1 MKNVPEPLYVG
12 IDVAKETLEVALGTS
27 GAVQTFLN
35 DAEGFEAL
43 RASLKGQAVALIV
56 LEATGGYE
64 SGAALALQGAGLP
77 VAIVNP
83 RQARDF
89 ARAMGYLAKTDR
101 IDARALA
108 ELACVLDRHPDR
120 EKLVKPLPDAEQRQL
135 QALMARRRQLVSMLV
150 SERNRLATSHKVAR
164 RSSQAIILVM
174 RYRME
179 GPDEALEDIEAELA
193 RHIAHHHS
201 DLAALLSSVT
211 GVGSTTTATLIADVP
226 ELGQLS
232 RREISALIGVA
243 PLARDSGL
251 FRGRRTT
258 FGGRAQVRCTLY
270 RAALVATR
278 HNPVIKR
285 FYERLLIAGKA
296 KKVALVACM
305 RKLLTI
311 LNAMVKSRKPWD
323 ESLHTA

>member
-12 IDVAKETLEVALGTS
+12 IDVAKETLEVARGAA
-27 GAVQTFLN
+27 GAVETFTN
-35 DAEGFEAL
+35 DAPGVEAL
-43 RASLKGQAVALIV
+43 LASLKGHTVALVV

-64 SGAALALQGAGLP
+64 TGAVLALQGAGLP

-83 RQARDF
+83 RQARNF

-101 IDARALA
+101 IDAKALA
-108 ELACVLDRHPDR
+108 ELARVLDRHPERD
-120 EKLVKPLPDAEQRQL
+120 KLIKPLPAAEQRQL

-164 RSSQAIILVM
+164 RSIQAIIK
-174 RYRME
+174 
-179 GPDEALEDIEAELA
+179 ALTRQLDDIEGELA
-193 RHIAHHHS
+193 RHIAHQHA
-201 DLAALLSSVT
+201 DLAALLSSVK
-211 GVGSTTTATLIADVP
+211 GVGNTTTATLIADVP

-251 FRGRRTT
+251 FRGKRTT

-270 RAALVATR
+270 MATLVATR

-285 FYERLLIAGKA
+285 FYQRLVLAGKA

-311 LNAMVKSRKPWD
+311 LNAMVKSGKPWD

>member
-12 IDVAKETLEVALGTS
+12 IDVAKETLEVALGTG
-27 GAVQTFLN
+27 GAVQTFTN
-35 DAEGFEAL
+35 DPEGHDAL
-43 RASLKGQAVALIV
+43 LAVLKKHPVALIV

-64 SGAALALQGAGLP
+64 RGAAVAMQEAGLP
-77 VAIVNP
+77 LAIVNP

-89 ARAMGYLAKTDR
+89 ARALGYLAKTDR

-108 ELACVLDRHPDR
+108 ELAGVLDRHPDR
-120 EKLVKPLPDAEQRQL
+120 EKLVRPLPDAEQRQL
-135 QALMARRRQLVSMLV
+135 QALMARRRQLVSMLT

-164 RSSQAIILVM
+164 RSIQAIIKALKKQ
-174 RYRME
+174 
-179 GPDEALEDIEAELA
+179 LEDIEAELA
-193 RHIAHHHS
+193 RHIANQHA
-201 DLAALLSSVT
+201 DLATLLTSVK
-211 GVGSTTTATLIADVP
+211 GIGDTTAATLIADVP

-243 PLARDSGL
+243 PLAHDSGL
-251 FRGRRTT
+251 FRGKRTT

-270 RAALVATR
+270 MAALVATR

-285 FYERLLIAGKA
+285 FYERLVVAGKA

-311 LNAMVKSRKPWD
+311 LNAMVKSGKPWD

>member
-12 IDVAKETLEVALGTS
+12 VDVAKETLEVALGTS
-27 GAVQTFLN
+27 GAVQTFMN
-35 DAEGFEAL
+35 DTEGFEAL
-43 RASLKGQAVALIV
+43 RARLKGHTVALIV

-64 SGAALALQGAGLP
+64 SGAALALQEAGLP
-77 VAIVNP
+77 LAIVNP

-120 EKLVKPLPDAEQRQL
+120 EKLVRPLPDAEQRQL

-150 SERNRLATSHKVAR
+150 SERNRLATSHKVAQ
-164 RSSQAIILVM
+164 RSIQAIIKALKKQ
-174 RYRME
+174 
-179 GPDEALEDIEAELA
+179 LEDIEAELA
-193 RHIAHHHS
+193 RHIAHQHA
-201 DLAALLSSVT
+201 DLAALLTSVK
-211 GVGSTTTATLIADVP
+211 GIGDTTAATLIADVP

-251 FRGRRTT
+251 FRGKRTT

-270 RAALVATR
+270 MATLVATR

-285 FYERLLIAGKA
+285 FYERLVGAGKA

-311 LNAMVKSRKPWD
+311 LNAMVKSGKPWD

>member
-1 MKNVPEPLYVG
+1 MENAPEPLYVG
-12 IDVAKETLEVALGTS
+12 IDVAKETLEVALGT
-27 GAVQTFLN
+27 GEAVQSFPN
-35 DAEGFEAL
+35 DVEGHEAL
-43 RASLKGQAVALIV
+43 AAVLKKHPVALIV

-64 SGAALALQGAGLP
+64 RGVALAVQEAGLSL
-77 VAIVNP
+77 AIVNP

-89 ARAMGYLAKTDR
+89 ARALGYLAKTDR
-101 IDARALA
+101 IDARALV
-108 ELACVLDRHPDR
+108 ELARVLDGRPER
-120 EKLVKPLPDAEQRQL
+120 GKLVKRLPDAEQRQL
-135 QALMARRRQLVSMLV
+135 QALMA

-164 RSSQAIILVM
+164 RSIQAIIKALK
-174 RYRME
+174 RQ
-179 GPDEALEDIEAELA
+179 LEDIEGELA
-193 RHIAHHHS
+193 RHIAHQHA

-211 GVGSTTTATLIADVP
+211 GVGKTTVATLIADVP

-251 FRGRRTT
+251 FRGKRTT

-270 RAALVATR
+270 MATLVATR
-278 HNPVIKR
+278 HNPVIKC
-285 FYERLLIAGKA
+285 FYERLVLAGKA
-296 KKVALVACM
+296 KKVAIVACM

-311 LNAMVKSRKPWD
+311 LNAMVKSGKPWD

>member
-12 IDVAKETLEVALGTS
+12 VDVAKETLEVARSTG
-27 GAVQTFLN
+27 GAVQTFTN
-35 DAEGFEAL
+35 EGHDALLAV
-43 RASLKGQAVALIV
+43 LKKHPVALIV

-64 SGAALALQGAGLP
+64 RGAALAVQEAGLP
-77 VAIVNP
+77 LAIVNP

-89 ARAMGYLAKTDR
+89 ARALGYLAKTDR
-101 IDARALA
+101 IDALALT
-108 ELACVLDRHPDR
+108 ELARVLHRHPDR
-120 EKLVKPLPDAEQRQL
+120 EKLVKLLPDAEQRQL
-135 QALMARRRQLVSMLV
+135 QALMARRRQLVSMLG

-164 RSSQAIILVM
+164 RSIQAIKALK
-174 RYRME
+174 RQ
-179 GPDEALEDIEAELA
+179 LEDIEGELA
-193 RHIAHHHS
+193 RRIAHQHA
-201 DLAALLSSVT
+201 DLAALLSSVK
-211 GVGSTTTATLIADVP
+211 GVGKTTVATLIADVP

-270 RAALVATR
+270 MATLVATR

-285 FYERLLIAGKA
+285 FYDRLVAAGKA

-311 LNAMVKSRKPWD
+311 LNAMVKSGKPWD